1 MSSVQFFLRFV
12 MQRKLIYCYV
22 YNLSTFMVSKHID
35 LYKWNYSKRAICI
48 QREVL
53 CIWYQPH
60 ILPFL
65 FCVSLQMF
73 VWMYLKKAVDNIR
86 FLSSPQSLLSFV
98 SNRAKITFVFFFSV
112 FMSPS
117 LFFCC
122 FFFGLRLQMFVWI
135 YLMKAVVHVR
145 MPTRK

>member
-22 YNLSTFMVSKHID
+22 CNLSTFMVSKHID

-117 LFFCC
+117 LFFLLLL
-122 FFFGLRLQMFVWI
+122 LRPTSSDVCLNIFNESR
-135 YLMKAVVHVR
+135 VHVR